1 MSNSKIKDED
11 VALRR
16 INIYRNRHRQF
27 VFVRKWLKKAY
38 VINKDNFRFIGYY
51 HNRLF
56 LVLLTFM
63 MMTIY
68 LNSVWPWPVVTAL
81 AVWLIAEIVFNYFF
95 IRRLSPTKMPDSDVN
110 IGFIASALHEDH
122 KIVNIKI
129 GSYIAIAI
137 VGAAMAIFGG
147 YQGVYLLGMY
157 GISAFGLAQAGFH
170 IYVQTLRKKGTKKH
184 ENI

>member
-63 MMTIY
+63 MTTIY
-68 LNSVWPWPVVTAL
+68 LNSVWPWPMVTAL
-81 AVWLIAEIVFNYFF
+81 AVWLIAEIFFNYFF
-95 IRRLSPTKMPDSDVN
+95 ISSTWLTISYVFLYSSHEHIN
-110 IGFIASALHEDH
+110 ILLH
-122 KIVNIKI
+122 N
-129 GSYIAIAI
+129 SYIRSKR
-137 VGAAMAIFGG
+137 F
-147 YQGVYLLGMY
+147 
-157 GISAFGLAQAGFH
+157 
-170 IYVQTLRKKGTKKH
+170 
-184 ENI
+184 